1 MIRPRLNPAGF
12 LILLALTLVLG
23 GCATDRVKA
32 PPGPLGDPLPP
43 TAYPQIAPMG
53 GLARWIY
60 FDKPIVTPGTADRPM
75 RVSVPARMVYNEPR
89 DIQYCFQFF
98 DADGL
103 PLESRKEWHWK
114 NLTPRVRF
122 FLQGN
127 AIQPE
132 AIDWTLE
139 IRPAR

>member
-1 MIRPRLNPAGF
+1 MTRPRLNAVGSLV
-12 LILLALTLVLG
+12 LIALTLGLG

-43 TAYPQIAPMG
+43 TAYPQIVPMG

-89 DIQYCFQFF
+89 ARPPIVPSGSSMLVTPTPVYFETMEE
-98 DADGL
+98 AAPLMVLVSGGL
-103 PLESRKEWHWK
+103 QS
-114 NLTPRVRF
+114 
-122 FLQGN
+122 G
-127 AIQPE
+127 
-132 AIDWTLE
+132 
-139 IRPAR
+139 

>member
-1 MIRPRLNPAGF
+1 MTRPRLNPVSF
-12 LILLALTLVLG
+12 LVLMALALVVG
-23 GCATDRVKA
+23 GCADRVKA
-32 PPGPLGDPLPP
+32 PPGPLGDPLPA
-43 TAYPQIAPMG
+43 TAYPQIVQMG

-75 RVSVPARMVYNEPR
+75 RVSVRGRMVYNEPR

-98 DADGL
+98 DAYGL

-114 NLTPRVRF
+114 NLTPRVQF

-132 AIDWTLE
+132 AADWTLE